1 MRRDQD
7 PVDDRP
13 LIAALEDIRT
23 RGAIGEASIVDA
35 IAHADRFAALVPDE
49 AIRLADLGSGGGLP
63 GLVIGWRRPE
73 LRVTLFERRGARA
86 DLLRRAISAMSLPSV
101 TVVETDVR
109 NVAARVLAGD
119 DVSFDAVT
127 ARSFGPLAVTLA
139 VAADLLARHGTV
151 LVSEPPSGG
160 DDRVRG
166 VDLGTLDLADHGVT
180 AGIRVLRRR

>member
-73 LRVTLFERRGARA
+73 LRVEHSTRVPPPASRPGATR
-86 DLLRRAISAMSLPSV
+86 P
-101 TVVETDVR
+101 
-109 NVAARVLAGD
+109 AR
-119 DVSFDAVT
+119 
-127 ARSFGPLAVTLA
+127 
-139 VAADLLARHGTV
+139 
-151 LVSEPPSGG
+151 
-160 DDRVRG
+160 
-166 VDLGTLDLADHGVT
+166 
-180 AGIRVLRRR
+180 